1 MQLGQRKE
9 AFIPSLLFDFTL
21 VLGYDEEDVQYI
33 RKPFIRREFTAITEM
48 GFCSNH
54 GKEACHL
61 QKRQLEY
68 ADGGSARSRACA
80 KRNIR
85 SMGRRLSHLP

>member
-33 RKPFIRREFTAITEM
+33 RKPFI
-48 GFCSNH
+48 
-54 GKEACHL
+54 
-61 QKRQLEY
+61 
-68 ADGGSARSRACA
+68 
-80 KRNIR
+80 
-85 SMGRRLSHLP
+85 